1 MIQDKE
7 MMQDKDLKH
16 SKSKDKGLIS
26 RSQSMKEQSHYKQE
40 KTKTDQKNAKHKS
53 QIISSTLKEIK
64 VKSRYPPTRM
74 SSFEQEG
81 QRWGERSRP
90 QHWGRLLALIRRCN
104 NYAVLQNIP
113 CSPECK
119 IVGQLLLDHPLSNA
133 LTATTDIPVLLVET
147 PTNPFITLVTMTV
160 IEPFMQTVG
169 YQGVCNKASVYSMG
183 NATVRGMLIPDA
195 FITNEIHVTDD
206 YKEYETVFVGVVVL
220 MIQPKPF
227 VSTQGTH
234 RTTPSTHRLPTLS
247 VRDEIA
253 EATLL
258 SLTLHKT
265 TIAAKAQENV
275 GKVQDKLV
283 EEEIEKMFEGKEDE
297 ESYDREFADSVF
309 NDDDDDSVAMTKV
322 MKEEFEKLELFEIN
336 ENLFTYDTQLGMI
349 FKEFNRLS
357 RINDALFT
365 WEIEVPKPTPSV
377 EQQTSDPKHNDP
389 REYEWKINY
398 DECENIY
405 AEAVI
410 FINKRLIRLIDV
422 TIEQWLDLIY
432 GDHKTMDKN
441 VKKAVIDTWLI
452 RSYKL
457 QFKEYLEIKRQR
469 ETYTR
474 EINMEYNPS
483 NLVFAEWLAS
493 KFYNHLEMDWYTK
506 NALWVYWMR
515 RDDEVILS
523 DEEFNYLLKV
533 DAELFTHDIE
543 RTKTYEDYESD
554 LNNEDDEPRSEDG
567 VPYEVSAYAVSRFLD
582 MTPRWKEI
590 DNVGG
595 ISII

>member
-40 KTKTDQKNAKHKS
+40 KTKTRPKNAKHKS

-81 QRWGERSRP
+81 Q
-90 QHWGRLLALIRRCN
+90 
-104 NYAVLQNIP
+104 
-113 CSPECK
+113 
-119 IVGQLLLDHPLSNA
+119 LLLDHPLSNA

-147 PTNPFITLVTMTV
+147 PTNPFITPVTMTV

-169 YQGVCNKASVYSMG
+169 YQGVCNKVSAFYMKFLAQSWQTMFKASVYSMG

-247 VRDEIA
+247 V
-253 EATLL
+253 
-258 SLTLHKT
+258 SHLHKT

-309 NDDDDDSVAMTKV
+309 NDDDDDSGTRIIAP
-322 MKEEFEKLELFEIN
+322 LFS
-336 ENLFTYDTQLGMI
+336 G
-349 FKEFNRLS
+349 RS
-357 RINDALFT
+357 RIQHGCYF
-365 WEIEVPKPTPSV
+365 I
-377 EQQTSDPKHNDP
+377 
-389 REYEWKINY
+389 
-398 DECENIY
+398 
-405 AEAVI
+405 VI
-410 FINKRLIRLIDV
+410 R
-422 TIEQWLDLIY
+422 Y
-432 GDHKTMDKN
+432 KT
-441 VKKAVIDTWLI
+441 
-452 RSYKL
+452 
-457 QFKEYLEIKRQR
+457 
-469 ETYTR
+469 
-474 EINMEYNPS
+474 
-483 NLVFAEWLAS
+483 
-493 KFYNHLEMDWYTK
+493 
-506 NALWVYWMR
+506 
-515 RDDEVILS
+515 
-523 DEEFNYLLKV
+523 
-533 DAELFTHDIE
+533 
-543 RTKTYEDYESD
+543 
-554 LNNEDDEPRSEDG
+554 
-567 VPYEVSAYAVSRFLD
+567 
-582 MTPRWKEI
+582 
-590 DNVGG
+590 
-595 ISII
+595 